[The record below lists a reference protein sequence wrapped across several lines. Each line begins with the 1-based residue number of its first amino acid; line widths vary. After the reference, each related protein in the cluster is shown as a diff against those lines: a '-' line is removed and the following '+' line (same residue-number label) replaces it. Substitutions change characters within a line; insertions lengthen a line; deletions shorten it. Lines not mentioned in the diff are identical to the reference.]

1 MATRYVA
8 MLEGATHDMEVEEIA
23 ANKLRLK
30 LGSNQFEIDVEPV
43 DGSSFSVLV
52 GHRAFDLGVVH
63 EGEELLV
70 SARGSLTRVTL
81 TDTARRA
88 RRASGSR
95 PQAAGRA
102 ELKAMMPGRV
112 VNLLIKEGDEV
123 AFQQGVV
130 VVEAMKM
137 ENELKSPKAGKVVE
151 VKVKPG
157 QTVEKGE
164 LLVVIE

>member
-1 MATRYVA
+1 MRYVA
-8 MLEGATHDMEVEEIA
+8 TLEGAQHDFEVEEIA
-23 ANKLRLK
+23 ANTLRLK
-30 LGSNQFEIDVEPV
+30 IGANQFEIDVEPV
-43 DGSSFSVLV
+43 GDSSFSMLV

-63 EGEELLV
+63 EGEELVV
-70 SARGSLTRVTL
+70 SARGALTRVTL
-81 TDTARRA
+81 IDSARRA
-88 RRASGSR
+88 RRTATAR

-112 VNLLIKEGDEV
+112 VNVLIKAGDEV
-123 AFQQGVV
+123 AFQQGIV

-151 VKVKPG
+151 VKVAPG
-157 QTVEKGE
+157 QTVEKGD